1 MKPIYVK
8 SSTYTDFNVEDNDK
22 DPKVGYHVR
31 ISNYKKTFLLSWS
44 EVVFVI
50 EKVQDT
56 VTWIYVIN
64 YLNGEEI
71 AGTFY
76 KKELQK
82 IKNQTEFIVEKVI
95 KKKGDKPYVKWKSY
109 DNLLN
114 RVS

>member
-1 MKPIYVK
+1 MKPIDVK
-8 SSTYTDFNVEDNDK
+8 SSTYIDFNIEDNDK

-31 ISNYKKTFLLSWS
+31 ISNYKKIFLLSWS

-64 YLNGEEI
+64 CLNGEEI

-76 KKELQK
+76 KKELQE
-82 IKNQTEFIVEKVI
+82 IKNQTEIIVEKVI